1 MKIEVILFLVFTA
14 IITWVTAHHM
24 IQLLYA
30 ARQKNAISRRKLLVG
45 TGITIGVS
53 ACITAGISAAVLF

>member
-14 IITWVTAHHM
+14 VIVWSTARHM

-30 ARQKNAISRRKLLVG
+30 ARQKSAISQKKLLVG
-45 TGITIGVS
+45 TGATIGVS
-53 ACITAGISAAVLF
+53 VCIVAGISAAVLF